1 MARGLGSAH
10 RYQRSAPCPTVVAIV
25 SEDGDVTLVPHL
37 MLKVRRQSIEDALL
51 LLEDAAAED
60 RPAAFSEAYDRVKGL
75 SFYLSPAQVDHVNSL
90 AEAQQQLALTDG
102 AIAIVRPDLKPDP
115 EMNDSYFA
123 D

>member
-1 MARGLGSAH
+1 MAL
-10 RYQRSAPCPTVVAIV
+10 V
-25 SEDGDVTLVPHL
+25 EDSLLV
-37 MLKVRRQSIEDALL
+37 
-51 LLEDAAAED
+51 LEDAATED

-75 SFYLSPAQVDHVNSL
+75 SFYLSPAQVEHVNEL
-90 AEAQQQLALTDG
+90 AEAQHQLALTDG